1 MPDGGMSIELQGV
14 HKHYSLGGR
23 DIPVL
28 SGVDLTIA
36 AGEVVGVVGKS
47 GSGKSTLL
55 QLLGLLDQ
63 PTSGTFL
70 YDGRDLRSEHRDV
83 IEGFR
88 NQHVGFVFQFHHLL
102 PEFSALE
109 NVMMPGLISGAT
121 MGTARARAKELLERV
136 GLAERMSHAP
146 GELSGGEQQRVAL
159 ARALALRPSLVL
171 ADEPTGNL
179 DPRTGNSIQELLIE
193 MNRELGTTLIV
204 ATHNMDLASM
214 LPRCLRLGEGRVEPI
229 DLGVSA

>member
-1 MPDGGMSIELQGV
+1 MPEGGLELVLSGV
-14 HKHYSLGGR
+14 HKTYHLGGR
-23 DIPVL
+23 AIPVL
-28 SGVDLTIA
+28 TGVDLTIG
-36 AGEVVGVVGKS
+36 AGEVVAVVGKS

-63 PTSGTFL
+63 PTAGTIL
-70 YDGRDLRSEHRDV
+70 YDGHDLRSEHQDV

-88 NQHVGFVFQFHHLL
+88 NRHVGFVFQFHHLL

-109 NVMMPGLISGAT
+109 NVMMPSLISGAT
-121 MGTARARAKELLERV
+121 MSVARARASELLERV
-136 GLAERMSHAP
+136 GLVHRMTHAP

-179 DPRTGNSIQELLIE
+179 DPRTGDSIQELLIE
-193 MNRELGTTLIV
+193 MNRELGTTLVV
-204 ATHNMDLASM
+204 ATHNMALAGM
-214 LPRCLRLGEGRVEPI
+214 LPRCLRLVDGVVEPV
-229 DLGVSA
+229 DGDVA